1 MRTTFG
7 GSRVCCGGCKSQT
20 SLVQTMAQPPTS
32 RHLEPGG
39 CLPVLSPD
47 FLICKMGLYQPPS
60 HKVFGVRIQRHHH
73 AYEAL
78 RTGLAHGE
86 CSANVDCAQS
96 CQQGLVGAEGALQAT
111 PVDVTQ
117 LVQRVDGQ
125 HHLGQVELGQLGR
138 EAVFKAAQES
148 EEVPTSVV
156 VHHQVLDGGGW
167 G

>member
-1 MRTTFG
+1 MLRGMQESDFPNANH
-7 GSRVCCGGCKSQT
+7 GS
-20 SLVQTMAQPPTS
+20 APTS
-32 RHLEPGG
+32 CHLDPAG

-47 FLICKMGLYQPPS
+47 SSSVKWDNISLHHM
-60 HKVFGVRIQRHHH
+60 RIQRHR
-73 AYEAL
+73 AYEAPG
-78 RTGLAHGE
+78 TGLAHGE
-86 CSANVDCAQS
+86 CSANVDWPQS
-96 CQQGLVGAEGALQAT
+96 CQQGLGGAEGALQAA

-138 EAVFKAAQES
+138 EAVLKAAQES

>member
-1 MRTTFG
+1 M
-7 GSRVCCGGCKSQT
+7 CCGGCKSQT

-32 RHLEPGG
+32 CHLEPGG

-47 FLICKMGLYQPPS
+47 FLICKMGQHQPPS
-60 HKVFGVRIQRHHH
+60 YKVFGVRIQRHH
-73 AYEAL
+73 AYEAP

-86 CSANVDCAQS
+86 CSANVDCPQS
-96 CQQGLVGAEGALQAT
+96 CQQGLVGAEGALQAI
-111 PVDVTQ
+111 PVDITQ

-138 EAVFKAAQES
+138 EAVLKAAQES
-148 EEVPTSVV
+148 EEVPTGVV